1 MSTCK
6 ATVLRRG
13 VWWLGSSSAVCQ
25 EPPNLPAGA
34 QEVREGR
41 KELKL
46 VLAEAAHPGWVKL
59 DVESLSASQGDDEF
73 PERSDAVL

>member
-1 MSTCK
+1 M
-6 ATVLRRG
+6 
-13 VWWLGSSSAVCQ
+13 
-25 EPPNLPAGA
+25 
-34 QEVREGR
+34 REGR
-41 KELKL
+41 KEIKR